1 MAAANFHRPSDAA
14 VLAAHAADFPE
25 IRLVTVEDAFGG
37 WAEASEVHF
46 ADGGLL
52 DKVFLNQ

>member
-1 MAAANFHRPSDAA
+1 M
-14 VLAAHAADFPE
+14 LAAHAADFPE
-25 IRLVTVEDAFGG
+25 VRLVTVEDAFGG
-37 WAEASEVHF
+37 WDKVAAEHF